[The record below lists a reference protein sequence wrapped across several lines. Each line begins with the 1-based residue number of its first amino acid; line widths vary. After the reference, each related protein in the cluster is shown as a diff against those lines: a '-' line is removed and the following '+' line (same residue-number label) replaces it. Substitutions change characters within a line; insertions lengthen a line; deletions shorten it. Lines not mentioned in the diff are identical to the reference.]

1 MDEYYD
7 ILNTIE
13 RLIKNQNF
21 NQVEKT
27 YLKLDK
33 ALRKIERNDFF
44 MTFILPMNR
53 VQYKLLADSIDSL
66 NEERNPIEKGRRIV
80 ESFKKFMDLCKEDIG
95 KIDEI
100 YSEIK
105 ISIEEFLKS
114 ESDSE
119 GL

>member
-1 MDEYYD
+1 
-7 ILNTIE
+7 
-13 RLIKNQNF
+13 
-21 NQVEKT
+21 
-27 YLKLDK
+27 
-33 ALRKIERNDFF
+33 

-53 VQYKLLADSIDSL
+53 VQYELLANSIDSL